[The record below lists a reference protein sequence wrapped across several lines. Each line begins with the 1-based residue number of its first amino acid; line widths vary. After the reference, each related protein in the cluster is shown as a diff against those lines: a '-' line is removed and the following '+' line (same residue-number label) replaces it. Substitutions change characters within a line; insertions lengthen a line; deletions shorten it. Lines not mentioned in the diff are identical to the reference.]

1 MSEAKVKGIAMNLH
15 VSFSCRSLHVVVLL
29 AVFSHGHAMDSG
41 LPGEGPALPPH
52 VRDGA
57 PNPQYSQQLQEVVK
71 GLSDAD
77 RKPFFKRLRKQQRDV
92 KARIDEMNTSLGQAQ
107 DLKEALK
114 REGSYL
120 AVRTDDLISAQR
132 TAIAAYKAIDRSIAQ
147 QRRIGDPQRLD
158 ADPFKVDFY
167 AGTQFSSLYK
177 DPNQETPFFAKS
189 RPFVALDMRQTFRWP
204 ENEQWMEIFGTLSF
218 QSSSKEKSDTVDVIT
233 TSGQFR
239 GETGLWYMRPLT
251 ENVSWG
257 VIASVGLLGY
267 SMQNTDADLI
277 TSSRDEFRNRSL
289 LGLTMRQEEGAVKG
303 SFAEIGYVRDPQ
315 FVSRNRV
322 LMRGRVVLTQFGSQ
336 GSSGDFYMEG
346 FVSKG
351 RTGRDEAVL
360 LLGLR
365 LSTISF
371 FRSLGSGPRS

>member
-1 MSEAKVKGIAMNLH
+1 M
-15 VSFSCRSLHVVVLL
+15 VLWV
-29 AVFSHGHAMDSG
+29 AVFRLCAADPGSS
-41 LPGEGPALPPH
+41 GEGPALPPL
-52 VRDGA
+52 VTDGA
-57 PNPQYSQQLQEVVK
+57 PNPQYAQQLQESVK
-71 GLSDAD
+71 SLTDAE
-77 RKPFFKRLRKQQRDV
+77 RKPFFKRLRKQQREV
-92 KARIDEMNTSLGQAQ
+92 KARIEEMTFTLGQAQ
-107 DLKEALK
+107 DLKSAFK
-114 REGSYL
+114 REGSSL
-120 AVRTDDLISAQR
+120 VIRTEELITAQR
-132 TAIAAYKAIDRSIAQ
+132 TAIAAYKAMNKTIAQ
-147 QRRIGDPQRLD
+147 QRRMGDPQRLD

-167 AGTQFSSLYK
+167 AGVQFSSLYK
-177 DPNQETPFFAKS
+177 DPNQETSFFAKS

-204 ENEQWMEIFGTLSF
+204 ENEQWVEIFGTLSF

-233 TSGQFR
+233 TSGNFR

-257 VIASVGLLGY
+257 VMASVGLLGY

-277 TSSRDEFRNRSL
+277 TSSRDEFRNRSH
-289 LGLTMRQEEGAVKG
+289 LGFTLRQEEGAVKG

-315 FVSRNRV
+315 FVSRNRF
-322 LMRGRVVLTQFGSQ
+322 LFRGRVVLTQFGSQ

-371 FRSLGSGPRS
+371 FRSLGSGSHN